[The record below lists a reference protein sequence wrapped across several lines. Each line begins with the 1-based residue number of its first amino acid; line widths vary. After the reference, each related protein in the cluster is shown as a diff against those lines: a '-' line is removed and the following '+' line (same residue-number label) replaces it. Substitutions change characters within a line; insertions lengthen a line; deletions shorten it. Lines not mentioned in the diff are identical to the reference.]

1 MILRIFLILCLPL
14 SFATDFVKICK
25 ECKGKQTPECL
36 AFEKFIIR
44 GNDGVERNMCEHYA
58 HLESDTPKNTVNQ
71 SNHLEA
77 QPKKKLKK
85 HKRQRKYS
93 HLYKKQSKH
102 RIPSSSNIRPNV
114 NFD

>member
-1 MILRIFLILCLPL
+1 MMLRIFLLFCLPL

-58 HLESDTPKNTVNQ
+58 HLESQTPANVEQ
-71 SNHLEA
+71 SSQPQK
-77 QPKKKLKK
+77 QPKKVKK
-85 HKRQRKYS
+85 HKRSRKYS
-93 HLYKKQSKH
+93 HLYRGPSKH
-102 RIPSSSNIRPNV
+102 RVPSSNRVRPNV